1 MKPVTATEEDI
12 YVQNQNKGRAY
23 MTGDYKH
30 GFLFPLLSMVSLKF
44 TVKGHR
50 HCVMSELL
58 FHRKKR
64 VGTGRHG
71 YREKPIKI

>member
-1 MKPVTATEEDI
+1 
-12 YVQNQNKGRAY
+12 
-23 MTGDYKH
+23 MTGDYEH

-58 FHRKKR
+58 FHREKGGDR
-64 VGTGRHG
+64 ETWI
-71 YREKPIKI
+71 EKPIKI